1 MDGDGVVGEAVR
13 LAQELCALESIS
25 AERSGLEETA
35 TRVEELLAEVG
46 FAARQLR
53 VEGAAPAVYGE
64 LPGRSPYTLLL
75 YNHYDV
81 QPPDPVELWETP
93 PFAPMIR
100 DGCLF
105 ARGAADNKGQI
116 ATRLAVIRALREENG
131 ELPIGIRWI
140 IEGEEEMGSTNF
152 AAIARRYASLLRAD
166 AAFWEGSPTDT
177 GGRPEIA
184 VGFKGVLAFRLDI
197 ATMASDGHSGSA
209 GVLPSASWRVIDA
222 INALRDVDGQVAL
235 PGFHDAVV
243 PPSSAAG
250 AALDDF
256 GDSLEVELRDAYG
269 VDRFADGLSGAEFRQ
284 RLAFGPS
291 FNIAGISTG
300 YRGAGM
306 KTVTPSKASAWFDFR
321 LVPDQCCAD
330 VLAAL
335 RARLHQAGFGDVE
348 VTVLAEADPISTPID
363 HPLVQQVAA
372 ITEHVDGVPP
382 RINPMVPGSLPLLT
396 ALRDHIGVPGLS
408 APDNPIYGGSWAHA
422 PNEHIRLSDIERTI
436 RYTRALL
443 ESLHASDTDEA
454 VI

>member
-1 MDGDGVVGEAVR
+1 VDDEVLVGEAVR
-13 LAQELCALESIS
+13 LTQELCALASVS

-35 TRVEELLAEVG
+35 TRVDRLLAEAG
-46 FAARQLR
+46 FMTRQLR
-53 VEGAAPAVYGE
+53 LEGAAPAVYGD
-64 LPGRSPYTLLL
+64 LRGRSPYTLLL

-81 QPPDPVELWETP
+81 QPADPLELWESP
-93 PFAPMIR
+93 PFSPVIR

-116 ATRLAVIRALREENG
+116 ATRLAVIRALREEHG

-152 AAIARRYASLLRAD
+152 AEIARQHAPLLRAD

-184 VGFKGVLAFRLDI
+184 IGFKGVLAFRLDI
-197 ATMASDGHSGSA
+197 ETMAGDAHSGSV
-209 GVLPSASWRVIDA
+209 GVLPSASWRLIEA
-222 INALRDVDGQVAL
+222 INAIRNADGQVML
-235 PGFHDAVV
+235 PGFGDVVLLPSDA
-243 PPSSAAG
+243 AR

-269 VDRFADGLSGAEFRQ
+269 VERFVDGLSGAGFRQ
-284 RLAFGPS
+284 RLAFEPS

-300 YRGAGM
+300 YHGAGM

-321 LVPDQCCAD
+321 LVPDQRCAD

-335 RARLHQAGFGDVE
+335 RARLEHAGFGDVA

-363 HPLVQQVAA
+363 HPLVRQVAA
-372 ITEHVDGVPP
+372 ITQRVASKAPL
-382 RINPMVPGSLPLLT
+382 INPMVPGSLPLLT
-396 ALRDHIGVPGLS
+396 ALRDHVGVPGLS
-408 APDNPIYGGSWAHA
+408 APDNPIYGGCRVHA
-422 PNEHIRLSDIERTI
+422 PNEHIRLADIARTI
-436 RYTRALL
+436 QYTRALL
-443 ESLHASDTDEA
+443 ESLHTPDTNLSDL
-454 VI
+454 